1 MYNRQLVNNLFFM
14 NIGIYPLSSRVLLA
28 PMAGVTDKPFRQLC
42 RSFGAALAS
51 SEMISADKS
60 LWLTKKTLLRAE
72 HSGEE
77 APISVQIA
85 GSDPLQMAEAACI
98 NVQNGAQII
107 DINMGCPAK
116 KICRTL
122 AGSALLKDEALVF
135 AILKAVV
142 DAVDVPVT
150 LKTRIGWDDEHKNIE
165 SIASLAQEAGVAALA
180 IHGRTRTQMYHGQA
194 EYTLIT
200 KIKKQ
205 VHIPVIANGDIVDGS
220 KALAVLNETLADA
233 VMVGRAAQ
241 GQPWIFRD
249 IVSYLENGTLPQP
262 LSVTEIVQI
271 ILTHLQAIYQFYG
284 EYSGCRIARKHVA
297 WYTKALKAGNTFRQQ
312 MYQLEST
319 NKQFSFVAQF
329 LKLQEM
335 QLKNW
340 P

>member
-1 MYNRQLVNNLFFM
+1 M

-72 HSGEE
+72 HSGEKT
-77 APISVQIA
+77 PISVQIA
-85 GSDPLQMAEAACI
+85 GSDPLQMAQAACI
-98 NVQNGAQII
+98 NVRNGAQII

-116 KICRTL
+116 KVCHAL
-122 AGSALLKDEALVF
+122 AGSALLKNEALVF

-165 SIASLAQEAGVAALA
+165 TIASLAQEAGVAALA
-180 IHGRTRTQMYHGQA
+180 VHGRTRTQMYHGQA
-194 EYTLIT
+194 EYALIA

-249 IVSYLENGTLPQP
+249 IVSYLENGSLPQP
-262 LSVTEIVQI
+262 LSVAEIVQI

-284 EYSGCRIARKHVA
+284 EYSGCRIARKHIA
-297 WYTKALKAGNTFRQQ
+297 WYTKALKAGNT
-312 MYQLEST
+312 T
-319 NKQFSFVAQF
+319 G
-329 LKLQEM
+329 KLAVTAR
-335 QLKNW
+335 
-340 P
+340 